1 MIGLVHN
8 IIIKFSMQPAHAW
21 QPAAAKFSTAVYTP
35 WCTASCVPEYGRTA
49 SSGNDG
55 VGTVDCDSRRAV
67 GPIRTIRG
75 VF

>member
-8 IIIKFSMQPAHAW
+8 IKFRYIAAAHAW

-49 SSGNDG
+49 SSGNNG
-55 VGTVDCDSRRAV
+55 VGTADCDSRRAV